1 MECAESVA
9 LLSDFR
15 EGALD
20 QTIQVEVQAHLDEC
34 HPCAGVF
41 DDLETIVMA
50 AHGLRG
56 EQDISFP
63 DETIVWQRMGVAK
76 RTIH

>member
-20 QTIQVEVQAHLDEC
+20 QTIQVEVQAHLAGC
-34 HPCAGVF
+34 PPCADVF
-41 DDLETIVMA
+41 SDLDTIVMA
-50 AHGLRG
+50 ARGLSG
-56 EQDISFP
+56 AQDIAFP
-63 DETIVWQRMGVAK
+63 DETIVWQRMGIAK

>member
-20 QTIQVEVQAHLDEC
+20 QTIQVQVKDHLAGC
-34 HPCAGVF
+34 PPCADVF
-41 DDLETIVMA
+41 SDLDTIVMA
-50 AHGLRG
+50 ARGLSG
-56 EQDISFP
+56 EQNITFP

>member
-20 QTIQVEVQAHLDEC
+20 QTMQVEVRAHLAMC
-34 HPCAGVF
+34 PPCAGVF

-50 AHGLRG
+50 AHGLLR

-76 RTIH
+76 RIIH